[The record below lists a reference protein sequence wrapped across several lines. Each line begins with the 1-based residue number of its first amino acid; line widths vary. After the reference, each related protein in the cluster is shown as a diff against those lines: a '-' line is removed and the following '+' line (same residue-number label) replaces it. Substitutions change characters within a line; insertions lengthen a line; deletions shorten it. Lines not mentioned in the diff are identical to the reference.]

1 MSKRVACLGL
11 CLSAWGA
18 CLGLLREETKHCDA
32 REHARRSIERKRNS
46 SRGASPKRL
55 QRPVGLLLGCGLKNW
70 CPAGRRRQVSYKHWG
85 SQEYLPLKLFCVFPH
100 AWPGFCRFGAKLQ
113 GLSPKLKHTP
123 QSVDFLRTSP
133 QDEDIASSCV
143 CTQICTFLLPRRA
156 TTPEARNPE
165 PNTRNSKH

>member
-11 CLSAWGA
+11 CLSAWGT
-18 CLGLLREETKHCDA
+18 CLGLLRRETKHCDA
-32 REHARRSIERKRNS
+32 GEHTRRSIERKRNS
-46 SRGASPKRL
+46 SRGGKSTTISTACWCAS
-55 QRPVGLLLGCGLKNW
+55 GLRAKNW

-85 SQEYLPLKLFCVFPH
+85 SQEHLPLKLFCVFPH

-133 QDEDIASSCV
+133 QDEDIASSCA
-143 CTQICTFLLPRRA
+143 CAQSCTFLLPRRA

-165 PNTRNSKH
+165 PQTRNSKP